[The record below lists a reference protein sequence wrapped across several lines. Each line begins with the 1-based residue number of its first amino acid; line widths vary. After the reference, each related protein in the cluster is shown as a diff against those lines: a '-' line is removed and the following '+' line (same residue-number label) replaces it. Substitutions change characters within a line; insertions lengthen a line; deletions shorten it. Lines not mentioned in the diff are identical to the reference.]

1 MATKIKKSKPITE
14 VKRGDKIKVNKRE
27 FEVDAHVV
35 LIEHNKDTKE
45 MALEIFDAKKDED
58 FQLRYFT
65 NNVDNSFEFY
75 ELKGDFIYSK
85 VRDELM
91 VVEW

>member
-1 MATKIKKSKPITE
+1 MVKIKSSKDITE
-14 VKRGDKIKVNKRE
+14 LKKGDKIRINGKE
-27 FEVDAHVV
+27 YEVDAHFL
-35 LIEHNKDTKE
+35 LIEHDKGTKE

-65 NNVDNSFEFY
+65 NNIENSFEFY

-85 VRDELM
+85 VRDEL
-91 VVEW
+91 VSVEW